1 MKNPGLATLGNFGKE
16 ENLRKVGIF
25 GGWGG
30 DGDATDKKGLPFFNN
45 CLLIVVAP
53 LPLHVMLFSL
63 SEYLA
68 KPIHSSASEGFPCS
82 PKITL

>member
-30 DGDATDKKGLPFFNN
+30 DGDATDKKGLPFFN
-45 CLLIVVAP
+45 
-53 LPLHVMLFSL
+53 SL
-63 SEYLA
+63 
-68 KPIHSSASEGFPCS
+68 
-82 PKITL
+82 